1 MGSILEGFG
10 GPKSSQNRSKIGLK
24 SDHEANA
31 KILRIIGR
39 GGVFEDAGGRKSIKN
54 RLKNDLMLRCQNNN
68 PKMSEKWSNM
78 APNLVQVGVMLG
90 SKIVLDVSKGE
101 KNASQRPLEKRTRK
115 SIKKAR
121 SGRPPGGKYDGG
133 LRVIEPLLGPG
144 GGTYRGET
152 IF

>member
-1 MGSILEGFG
+1 MDRFWV
-10 GPKSSQNRSKIGLK
+10 PKWSQNRSKIGFK

-31 KILRIIGR
+31 KIFKNTGR

-101 KNASQRPLEKRTRK
+101 KNASQRPLEKRSEK
-115 SIKKAR
+115 VSKNLGL
-121 SGRPPGGKYDGG
+121 GRPPDGKRRGG
-133 LRVIEPLLGPG
+133 LRVNGLLLGP
-144 GGTYRGET
+144 
-152 IF
+152 